1 MSKDERTSE
10 HARHIRE
17 QAQEALRRG
26 EFDLAQQMLEKGET
40 NLAEITQKL
49 RIYQAELEIQNTE
62 LREAQLTTQRALER
76 YTAFFAGIPIA
87 AIVVDRHGLILDS
100 NDQAHRLLGLQTSQL
115 RRYFLRRLIPR
126 EEESRLHQALLK
138 TEEKGQHIVEHIS
151 FIRPEG
157 DAFMAELH
165 LARLPGRDGNAHE
178 FVCAVVDLTEHI
190 RHEMEISLAHDEL
203 RESEARYKVLAD
215 YSPVWDY
222 WLGADGQYRYVS
234 PGCLEISGHP
244 PEAFMDNPRMMDQIL
259 LPADLSR
266 WIAHQEMIKHAKA
279 QEPACSMELRIRH
292 ASGDIRWIEHECQP
306 VISKEGQYQGR
317 RGVNRDI
324 TERKRAEMQ
333 VAQIS
338 MLYATLSAVNQAIV
352 RIEDEQLLLDNLTR
366 IAVDYGRFNA
376 CVISL
381 CPEPGADPVTK
392 SFNGLTPQQC
402 RSMPLMEAWRA
413 INHQPYVYAHRDDPD
428 APLLWQAWARRN
440 GIHTFGHYPLM
451 REYRLVGMA
460 SFMSDTA
467 ESFTPQIDRLV
478 QDITEDFSY
487 ALQHL
492 ALEQKRRATET
503 ALQESESRYR
513 SLFENSHSVMLL
525 IDPEDGSIVDAN
537 PGACQFYGWERAVL
551 AQRHFSDLTIHPP
564 AETRIQ
570 LDHLSRERQEH
581 IRDTHRL
588 ANGEL
593 RQVEIYT
600 GMIQIKGK
608 DLLHAVVHDITDR
621 IRTEERLRLADRVFQ
636 AAAEGIMVTDVQRRI
651 VAVNPAFTE
660 ITGYSEQEALGQTPK
675 LLRSGRHDESF
686 YEALMQQLHD
696 SGNWRGEIW
705 NKRKD
710 GTLYPEWLTISVV
723 RDDQGEISHYVGVF
737 SDIGQV
743 KEAQRQLEL
752 MAHFDPLTGLANR
765 ALFKDRLN
773 HSLRRAKRQGNTLAL
788 LFIDLDRFKTIND
801 TLGHNQGDLLLQT
814 VAKRMADNVRASD
827 TLARLGGDE
836 FVLLLENDATMS
848 NIQTLCQKILTVLS
862 VPVRLDEHEVVVTA
876 SIGVAIY
883 PEDGR
888 DADTL
893 LKHADLAMYQ
903 AKSDG
908 RNDYHFFA
916 PNLSA
921 GVLEK
926 LKLEAALRGACSHN
940 ELILHYQPQIDLNTR
955 HLQGVEALV
964 RWLHPGLGMTSPA
977 DFIPL
982 AEDIGII
989 GEIGNWVLREACRQM
1004 HQWRRDGLHIPQVAV
1019 NLSVQQLEREN
1030 LVIQVREALRDFD
1043 LPAQC
1048 LELEVT
1054 ESLIMRAPEKT
1065 LSALQELKSLGVK
1078 LAVDDF
1084 GIGYSC
1090 LSYLKRLPLDRIKI
1104 DQSFVRDVGRDTNDE
1119 TIVRAIIGLGKSLG
1133 LETVAEGIEEAR
1145 QVSFLLREG
1154 CLSGQ
1159 GYLFGMPLPAEDLIT
1174 QWREQIPGQG
1184 NRLH

>member
-1 MSKDERTSE
+1 
-10 HARHIRE
+10 
-17 QAQEALRRG
+17 
-26 EFDLAQQMLEKGET
+26 
-40 NLAEITQKL
+40 
-49 RIYQAELEIQNTE
+49 
-62 LREAQLTTQRALER
+62 
-76 YTAFFAGIPIA
+76 
-87 AIVVDRHGLILDS
+87 GLILDS
-100 NDQAHRLLGLQTSQL
+100 NDQAHRLLGLRTNQL
-115 RRYFLRRLIPR
+115 RRYFLRRLIPK
-126 EEESRLHQALLK
+126 EEERSLHQALLRA
-138 TEEKGQHIVEHIS
+138 EEKGHHIVEHMD

-157 DAFMAELH
+157 DSFMAELH
-165 LARLPGRDGNAHE
+165 LARLPGRDGNTHE
-178 FVCAVVDLTEHI
+178 FVCAVVDLTEHV

-203 RESEARYKVLAD
+203 RKSEARYKILAD

-222 WLGADGQYRYVS
+222 WLGADGRYRYVS
-234 PGCLEISGHP
+234 PGCLEISGYQ
-244 PEAFMDNPRMMDQIL
+244 PEVFMKNPRMMDQIL
-259 LPADLSR
+259 IPSDLSR
-266 WIAHQEMIKHAKA
+266 WIAHQANIRHS
-279 QEPACSMELRIRH
+279 QGRVSACNMELRIRH
-292 ASGDIRWIEHECQP
+292 ADGDIRWIEHECQP
-306 VISKEGQYQGR
+306 VIGEDGQYQGR

-381 CPEPGADPVTK
+381 CPEPGADPVPK

-402 RSMPLMEAWRA
+402 RSMPLMEAWRT
-413 INHQPYVYAHRDDPD
+413 INRQPYVYAHRDDPD
-428 APLLWQAWARRN
+428 APPQWRAWAQLN
-440 GIHTFGHYPLM
+440 GVHTFGHYPLM
-451 REYRLVGMA
+451 REYRLVGIA

-492 ALEQKRRATET
+492 ALEQKRRATEA

-525 IDPEDGSIVDAN
+525 IDPEDGRIVDAN
-537 PGACQFYGWERAVL
+537 PGACQFYGWDRAAL
-551 AQRHFSDLTIHPP
+551 SKKCFTDITTQAPG
-564 AETRIQ
+564 ETRIQ
-570 LDHLSRERQEH
+570 PAHLSLEKQEH
-581 IRDTHRL
+581 LRDTHRL
-588 ANGEL
+588 ACGEL

-600 GMIQIKGK
+600 GMIQVKGRN
-608 DLLHAVVHDITDR
+608 LLHAVVHDITER
-621 IRTEERLRLADRVFQ
+621 IRIEERLRLADRVFQ

-660 ITGYSEQEALGQTPK
+660 ITGYSEQEALGHTPA
-675 LLRSGRHDESF
+675 LLKSGKHDEGF
-686 YEALMQQLHD
+686 YEALMRQLHD
-696 SGNWRGEIW
+696 SGTWRGEVW

-710 GTLYPEWLTISVV
+710 GTLYPEWLTISAV
-723 RDDQGEISHYVGVF
+723 RDDQGEITHYVGVF

-743 KEAQRQLEL
+743 KEAQKQLEF

-765 ALFKDRLN
+765 VLLKDRLS
-773 HSLRRAKRQGNTLAL
+773 HSLLRAQRQGNTLAL

-801 TLGHNQGDLLLQT
+801 TLGHSLGDRLLQT

-836 FVLLLENDATMS
+836 FVLLLENDASMA
-848 NIQTLCQKILTVLS
+848 NIQTLCQKILGVLA
-862 VPVRLDEHEVVVTA
+862 VPIKLDEHEVIVTA
-876 SIGVAIY
+876 SIGVAVY

-921 GVLEK
+921 GVLER
-926 LKLEAALRGACSHN
+926 LKLEAALRGACSRN
-940 ELILHYQPQIDLNTR
+940 ELILHYQPQIELNTQGF
-955 HLQGVEALV
+955 LGVEALV
-964 RWLHPGLGMTSPA
+964 RWHHPSLGMTGPA

-989 GEIGNWVLREACRQM
+989 GEIGNWVLRNACRQM
-1004 HQWRRDGLHIPQVAV
+1004 SLWRREGIDVPQVAV
-1019 NLSVQQLEREN
+1019 NLSVQQLERDA
-1030 LVIQVREALRDFD
+1030 LVTQVKQALADFD

-1065 LSALQELKSLGVK
+1065 LSVLQELKSLGVK

-1104 DQSFVRDVGRDTNDE
+1104 DQSFVHDVGRDTNDE
-1119 TIVRAIIGLGKSLG
+1119 TIVRAIIGLGRSLG
-1133 LETVAEGIEEAR
+1133 LETVAEGIEEER
-1145 QVSFLLREG
+1145 QLNFLLKEG
-1154 CLSGQ
+1154 CLAGQ
-1159 GYLFGMPLPAEDLIT
+1159 GYLFSRPLSAEALIL
-1174 QWREQIPGQG
+1174 QWRDRIPTQG
-1184 NRLH
+1184 TQPH